1 MKLKKYLVKIERP
14 NRPIEVCAEEY
25 EYSKAIDKKML
36 AESKYVLEKNLTAYI
51 TVKVFDAEYCKDQ
64 MKIIRL
70 ISETRLG
77 IDGKPYLPEAITNS
91 KVAISQERI
100 EEYMMEADK
109 NSLEKI
115 MDAEKNI
122 KSCFTRLNQIAE
134 SIKELSSGKRESPLR
149 NTNSLK
155 GVREIQLSVVKRNL
169 LVNITAF
176 RSLVDFR
183 KNAGQSFQKFEDR
196 YKEILNE
203 KNSILSQFD

>member
-64 MKIIRL
+64 MRIIRL

-100 EEYMMEADK
+100 EEYMKEADK

-115 MDAEKNI
+115 MDADKNI

-134 SIKELSSGKRESPLR
+134 GI
-149 NTNSLK
+149 K

-176 RSLVDFR
+176 KSLVDFR

>member
-1 MKLKKYLVKIERP
+1 
-14 NRPIEVCAEEY
+14 
-25 EYSKAIDKKML
+25 
-36 AESKYVLEKNLTAYI
+36 
-51 TVKVFDAEYCKDQ
+51 
-64 MKIIRL
+64 
-70 ISETRLG
+70 
-77 IDGKPYLPEAITNS
+77 
-91 KVAISQERI
+91 
-100 EEYMMEADK
+100 
-109 NSLEKI
+109 

-149 NTNSLK
+149 NTNSVK

-176 RSLVDFR
+176 KSLVDFR